1 MKLPSLLLSCV
12 AVSFSAAVFAQ
23 DQLPSFDQVRSQ
35 YAKNKDLTRVSFLYR
50 RCAALQL
57 NVSALLI
64 RQKQNKAASDYEN
77 LAQHYMLMSE
87 VVDREIDLYQRTKTN
102 KPSDTVNLAVKH
114 LSEVY
119 AQRMRDNKA
128 KRGEYF
134 VGDAMLEKELD
145 ECLKPQALAKS
156 VGR

>member
-1 MKLPSLLLSCV
+1 MKLPSLLIGLM
-12 AVSFSAAVFAQ
+12 AVLFSAPSVAQ
-23 DQLPSFDQVRSQ
+23 EQLPSFDQVRSQ
-35 YAKNKDLTRVSFLYR
+35 YAKSKDLTRVSFLYR

-64 RQKQNKAASDYEN
+64 RQKQTKAAADYEN
-77 LAQHYMLMSE
+77 LAQHYMVMSE
-87 VVDREIDLYQRTKTN
+87 VVDREIDLFQRTKTN
-102 KPSDTVNLAVKH
+102 KPSDTVNLAVKY

-134 VGDAMLEKELD
+134 VGDTALEKEMA
-145 ECLKPQALAKS
+145 ECLKPDVLAKS

>member
-1 MKLPSLLLSCV
+1 MKLPSSLLVLV
-12 AVSFSAAVFAQ
+12 AVSFSATCIAQ
-23 DQLPSFDQVRSQ
+23 EQLASFDQVRSQ
-35 YAKNKDLTRVSFLYR
+35 YAKSKDLTRVSHLYR

-57 NVSALLI
+57 NVSALLV
-64 RQKQNKAASDYEN
+64 RKKQNKAASDYEN
-77 LAQHYMLMSE
+77 LAQHFMLMSE
-87 VVDREIDLYQRTKTN
+87 TVDREIDLYQRTKTN

-119 AQRMRDNKA
+119 AQRMRENKT

-134 VGDAMLEKELD
+134 VGDAMLEKEMD
-145 ECLKPQALAKS
+145 ECLKPEALAKS